1 MSKPIFSKFNSA
13 PRPPFF
19 FLAWNTTLRKQTVV
33 SHYQRRVF
41 QYGNGKKLERKY
53 RYKQDKHASS
63 CKLFSLCVRVPV
75 CTCTHTDTPHFLFL
89 PDPESAV
96 TTLKHRPWLLSRILH
111 ANETGILEKTV
122 NSRATER
129 KVQDEPEKSHCSN

>member
-13 PRPPFF
+13 PPPFF
-19 FLAWNTTLRKQTVV
+19 SCLEYHIKKTDCWFRTIREGCSK
-33 SHYQRRVF
+33 
-41 QYGNGKKLERKY
+41 YGNGKKLERKY

-96 TTLKHRPWLLSRILH
+96 ITLKHRPWLLSRILH

-129 KVQDEPEKSHCSN
+129 KVRDESEKSHCSN